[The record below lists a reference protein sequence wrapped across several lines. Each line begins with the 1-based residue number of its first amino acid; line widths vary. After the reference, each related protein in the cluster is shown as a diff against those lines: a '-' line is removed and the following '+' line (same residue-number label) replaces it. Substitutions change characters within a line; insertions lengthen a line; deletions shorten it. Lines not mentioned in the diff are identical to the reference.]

1 MKSPASERFSKQE
14 LNGRAIR
21 EIPSKNNNS
30 EIKDLG
36 NRNII
41 GLNKNNEIILFISG
55 VEVKDIIED
64 KNKFINRINK
74 HIL

>member
-1 MKSPASERFSKQE
+1 MNYSFGHLYFHLILSKDE
-14 LNGRAIR
+14 LV
-21 EIPSKNNNS
+21 

-74 HIL
+74 LIL

>member
-1 MKSPASERFSKQE
+1 ME
-14 LNGRAIR
+14 LKKTIKVKANYLN
-21 EIPSKNNNS
+21 EKDKLV

-74 HIL
+74 LIL

>member
-1 MKSPASERFSKQE
+1 MKYSYGHLFFHLILSKDK
-14 LNGRAIR
+14 LV
-21 EIPSKNNNS
+21 

-64 KNKFINRINK
+64 KNKFINGINK
-74 HIL
+74 LIL